1 MAKKSKKIPLND
13 DAKGFSNNPFA
24 ALAARDD
31 LPAPEPEAPVTGA
44 DAPKNGLDL
53 SKTRVHTNI
62 EKKGRGGKTVTV
74 VFGLDALS
82 EAHLTELMTALKK
95 GLGVGVT
102 LEEGGIIVQGDQRP
116 RLPQILAK
124 FGHKESK

>member
-13 DAKGFSNNPFA
+13 DTKGFSNNPFA
-24 ALAARDD
+24 ALSARED
-31 LPAPEPEAPVTGA
+31 LPAPEPEAPAPEAQNTGL
-44 DAPKNGLDL
+44 NL

-82 EAHLTELMTALKK
+82 EAHINELMKALKK

-102 LEEGGIIVQGDQRP
+102 LEEGGIVVQGDQRP

>member
-13 DAKGFSNNPFA
+13 DNKGFSSNPFA
-24 ALAARDD
+24 ALAARED
-31 LPAPEPEAPVTGA
+31 LPAPVPEAVVA
-44 DAPKNGLDL
+44 DAPAGGLSL
-53 SKTRVHTNI
+53 AKTRVHTNI

-74 VFGLDALS
+74 LGGLDGLS
-82 EAHLTELMTALKK
+82 EAHTNELMAALKK

-116 RLPQILAK
+116 RLPQVLAK

>member
-13 DAKGFSNNPFA
+13 DNKGFANNPFA
-24 ALAARDD
+24 ALATRED
-31 LPAPEPEAPVTGA
+31 LPAPQPEAPVV
-44 DAPKNGLDL
+44 APKNGLDL

-82 EAHLTELMTALKK
+82 ETHINELMTALKK

-124 FGHKESK
+124 FGHKDTK

>member
-24 ALAARDD
+24 ALAARED
-31 LPAPEPEAPVTGA
+31 LPAPEPEAVVA
-44 DAPKNGLDL
+44 DAQITGLNL

-82 EAHLTELMTALKK
+82 EAHINELMTALKK